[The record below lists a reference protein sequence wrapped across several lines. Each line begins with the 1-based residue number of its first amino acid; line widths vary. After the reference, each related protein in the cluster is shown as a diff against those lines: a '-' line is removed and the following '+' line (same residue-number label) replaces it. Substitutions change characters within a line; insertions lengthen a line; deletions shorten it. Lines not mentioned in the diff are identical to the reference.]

1 MPPEQT
7 APRTRPDLCPGVLAL
22 HQAADGGLARIRLPG
37 GVLTAAQL
45 RLLAQ
50 LATDLGDGAME
61 LTSRANL
68 QLRGLGPDAAPIL
81 SQALY
86 DAGLLP
92 SITHERVRNII
103 ASPLSGLDP
112 LSTYDVLPVAA
123 ELDRLLCA
131 DPALAELPGRFLF
144 TLDDGRGDLGTI
156 HSDLG
161 VRAVDKTTAELLLA
175 GTETGVRIP
184 WADVPAVLVAAA
196 DAFLAERTAR
206 ASTAW
211 RLAELP
217 DGVDAILASIPLT
230 GVHSSH
236 FVVPVDNRSGARR
249 QSGDRVVHRNHE
261 MRRMNAQGGGGVG
274 VHRQSDGAAAVVA
287 VVPLGRLMP
296 NQAAVVA
303 ELANSSAGS
312 LRITPWRSVVVP
324 DLLADPR
331 ERLDAAGLL
340 TDARSA
346 WIGMTACAGRPG
358 CARALADVRAD
369 ATRAL
374 AVLPAGR
381 AVHWSGCERRCG
393 RPDGAIDVVA
403 TGNGY
408 EVDGSAAPD
417 VAAAVAARRTQ

>member
-1 MPPEQT
+1 MSGRRAVSSIAAVPPEQT

-236 FVVPVDNRSGARR
+236 RRRWPASAREATAGAAIA
-249 QSGDRVVHRNHE
+249 
-261 MRRMNAQGGGGVG
+261 AQFPEHGQAGCSVADAPDLPG
-274 VHRQSDGAAAVVA
+274 VHAGPVASGGAADW
-287 VVPLGRLMP
+287 
-296 NQAAVVA
+296 
-303 ELANSSAGS
+303 SAQRV
-312 LRITPWRSVVVP
+312 LR
-324 DLLADPR
+324 A
-331 ERLDAAGLL
+331 
-340 TDARSA
+340 
-346 WIGMTACAGRPG
+346 
-358 CARALADVRAD
+358 
-369 ATRAL
+369 
-374 AVLPAGR
+374 
-381 AVHWSGCERRCG
+381 
-393 RPDGAIDVVA
+393 
-403 TGNGY
+403 
-408 EVDGSAAPD
+408 
-417 VAAAVAARRTQ
+417 